1 MPSQPTIAAKVEAAE
16 RAYQQAAAHIARSE
30 TLFRD
35 GAEITNLYAEQED
48 PIIRA
53 SLLAD
58 AVQKFAASA
67 ALQSQIVNQ
76 LKIAA
81 RAMAAANSAR
91 AAGAESIAMSV
102 ERERQRVAKLES
114 EAQRLKAVTAATN
127 KSQKTRR
134 QHLAETSRK
143 LAEAQSRLGVKEA
156 DAKLVL
162 PAEPQRSDV
171 KVYGPYREASGRYQ
185 LITVIDGKRTKKN
198 YMTLEE
204 AERARAG
211 LLLGN

>member
-1 MPSQPTIAAKVEAAE
+1 MPSQPTIALKVEAAD
-16 RAYQQAAAHIARSE
+16 RAYQQAAVYIARAE

-76 LKIAA
+76 LKIAV

-91 AAGAESIAMSV
+91 AAGAESIAISV
-102 ERERQRVAKLES
+102 ERAKQRVAKLES
-114 EAQRLKAVTAATN
+114 EAQRLKAVTAAAN
-127 KSQKTRR
+127 KSQRRAVSTWPRPPASSQRHNRDLTR
-134 QHLAETSRK
+134 K
-143 LAEAQSRLGVKEA
+143 
-156 DAKLVL
+156 
-162 PAEPQRSDV
+162 
-171 KVYGPYREASGRYQ
+171 
-185 LITVIDGKRTKKN
+185 KRTQSLCCRQRRN
-198 YMTLEE
+198 ALT
-204 AERARAG
+204 
-211 LLLGN
+211 